1 MVDILPQI
9 RNTTRA
15 LILRGENLLLQYKA
29 GYDDGSEKY
38 VLPGGAQ
45 DPGETL
51 QSALRRECLEEIGVH
66 VNIAA
71 LIYVA
76 EYFKPRDAMPQF
88 VRHQVDFIF
97 SCTVPEDYIAA
108 NGPRPDKHQVDV
120 VWVPRHKLREI
131 GLYPSSLADYLVD
144 RQGGEKSI
152 YLGQIS

>member
-1 MVDILPQI
+1 LVDILPQI
-9 RNTTRA
+9 RNTPRA
-15 LILRGENLLLQYKA
+15 LILRDENLLLQYKT

-51 QSALRRECLEEIGVH
+51 ENALSRECFEEIGVH

-71 LIYVA
+71 LMYVA

-88 VRHQVDFIF
+88 VRQQVDFIF

-120 VWVPRHKLREI
+120 VWVPRQQLREI
-131 GLYPSSLADYLVD
+131 ALYPNSLADYLVD
-144 RQGGEKSI
+144 PDRGEKKI